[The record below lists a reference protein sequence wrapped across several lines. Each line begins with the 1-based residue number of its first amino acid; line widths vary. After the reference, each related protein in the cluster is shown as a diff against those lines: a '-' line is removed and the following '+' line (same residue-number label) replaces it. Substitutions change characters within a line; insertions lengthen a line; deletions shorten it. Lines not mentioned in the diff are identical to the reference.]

1 MMMFPILGWTWVSIP
16 LIYTQLVT
24 IAVYTYFFITLFGRQ
39 YLQPTMYKIDSY
51 GKYDKVGYNMT
62 TPGVVNVVG
71 YDQTIYNFYFPLFT
85 FLQYIIY
92 FGWLN
97 VAKILINPF
106 GDDDEVRDGN
116 KIFRFKQKKVKGVLK
131 MLKC

>member
-1 MMMFPILGWTWVSIP
+1 
-16 LIYTQLVT
+16 
-24 IAVYTYFFITLFGRQ
+24 
-39 YLQPTMYKIDSY
+39 MYKVVNGEY
-51 GKYDKVGYNMT
+51 VKVGYNMT

>member
-1 MMMFPILGWTWVSIP
+1 
-16 LIYTQLVT
+16 
-24 IAVYTYFFITLFGRQ
+24 
-39 YLQPTMYKIDSY
+39 MYKVVNGEY
-51 GKYDKVGYNMT
+51 VKVGYNMT

-106 GDDDEVRDGN
+106 GDDDEVRDRN
-116 KIFRFKQKKVKGVLK
+116 KICRITYNYNLFCCCQKLFNFNF
-131 MLKC
+131 LT